1 MTALGY
7 VQLDARE
14 GVLRLPLSAVKS
26 RSTGWYVARLDAN
39 GPVETPV
46 QIGWKDE
53 SGVEIREGLQETD
66 VVLLSP

>member
-1 MTALGY
+1 MTALAY

-26 RSTGWYVARLDAN
+26 RSDGWYVLRVDPA
-39 GPVETPV
+39 GTVETPV

-53 SGVEIREGLQETD
+53 TSVEIREGLKEGD
-66 VVLLSP
+66 MVLRAP